1 MLFIVIT
8 SEGGCT
14 QCTWCLK
21 SVFSRLLIR
30 LTYLFICLLATW
42 IGSLVKWMSKSFVH
56 FLLFFLLIFKCSF
69 YFKSAVSKVQTSASV
84 FEQHYGDI
92 ALCKFLS
99 CMWLSHYTAKLRGH
113 EGNPQ
118 SPKYLLS
125 SPLPNKFTNPS
136 STLNSAAKYSGYLLP
151 VACLFT
157 FSMVSFWETDAP
169 KSNIF
174 KWTSFILWLI
184 LCFLGKKTLLTV
196 KLWSKFPS

>member
-8 SEGGCT
+8 SERGCT

-84 FEQHYGDI
+84 FEQHYRDI
-92 ALCKFLS
+92 DSPVQVFVLYVAFTLHCKAEGSWGEPTKSQILTIQPLTKQVHQSLFYTQLCSQVF
-99 CMWLSHYTAKLRGH
+99 WI
-113 EGNPQ
+113 
-118 SPKYLLS
+118 S
-125 SPLPNKFTNPS
+125 SPRGLLVHF
-136 STLNSAAKYSGYLLP
+136 LNG
-151 VACLFT
+151 V
-157 FSMVSFWETDAP
+157 
-169 KSNIF
+169 
-174 KWTSFILWLI
+174 
-184 LCFLGKKTLLTV
+184 FLRN
-196 KLWSKFPS
+196 WRS